1 MELEE
6 LYVDELP
13 AGAGKCSG
21 FPDLFEV
28 CFYLLV
34 ELTSHLKKN
43 SNKKPSNQIL
53 TKGDEL
59 FDNCRTSLY
68 MRTTLF
74 FKITSFVILKRLA
87 SFFIQRRE
95 WP

>member
-34 ELTSHLKKN
+34 ELTSHLKKKQQQKTLK
-43 SNKKPSNQIL
+43 SNL
-53 TKGDEL
+53 D
-59 FDNCRTSLY
+59 
-68 MRTTLF
+68 
-74 FKITSFVILKRLA
+74 
-87 SFFIQRRE
+87 QRS
-95 WP
+95 